1 MQPRIALLAALAA
14 GLLGGCQP
22 APTAAPSPAT
32 PPPTEAPSLD
42 IGSPEPTTGPGA
54 TATASATGGETTTL
68 RIYEN
73 LGSFTDSGGL
83 VPVLR
88 EVPKTQSVGGAAIRA
103 LLAGPIDAELRA
115 SPALFTAIPSG
126 TQLLGL
132 TIDAGVATVNLS
144 KEFDTEHEAQSDR
157 QRLAQVTFTLTQFA
171 SVTGV
176 RFEIEG
182 APVTTFGTEGLS
194 LAQPVTRTSFPGQ
207 LPPIFVDRPAWGG
220 VLGNPARLAG
230 LADVFEAQ
238 FHFRILDA
246 AGHSIADGSITAS
259 CGTGCLGSFDATIP
273 YTVSAAAWGS
283 LQMFEFSPA
292 NSSVVNLTEYP
303 VWLSP

>member
-1 MQPRIALLAALAA
+1 MMQRIALLAALAA
-14 GLLGGCQP
+14 VLLVGCQP
-22 APTAAPSPAT
+22 APTAAPNPQTA
-32 PPPTEAPSLD
+32 PPTEAPSLD
-42 IGSPEPTTGPGA
+42 IGSPEPTTGPAPTPAGS
-54 TATASATGGETTTL
+54 TVTDENTTL
-68 RIYEN
+68 RVYYTV
-73 LGSFTDSGGL
+73 GSFTDAGGL

-88 EVPKTQSVGGAAIRA
+88 EVPKTEAVGGAAVRA
-103 LLAGPIDAELRA
+103 LLQGPNEGELRA
-115 SPALFTAIPSG
+115 SPALFTSIPGS

-207 LPPIFVDRPAWGG
+207 LPAIFVDRPAWGG
-220 VLGNPARLAG
+220 VLGNPARLVG

-246 AGHSIADGSITAS
+246 AGHSIADGSIKAS
-259 CGTGCLGSFDATIP
+259 CGTGCLGTFDATIP
-273 YTVSAAAWGS
+273 YTVSAAAWGT
-283 LQMFEFSPA
+283 LQMYELSAA

-303 VWLSP
+303 VWLGP